1 MKNNNGDKPSPRSA
15 LLRDPNFTWLMSGGV
30 ISALGDQFT
39 MIALPWLVLQLTRDP
54 LALGMMVALLGV
66 PRAVLILFGGALVD
80 RHSPK
85 RILMLTKHVN
95 TVLLGLLAALVLSGQ
110 ATLPLVIGLAVVLS
124 LASAFS
130 IPAGT
135 SMLPQAV
142 APQQLSGANALM
154 MAVRQVTML
163 AGPLLAGLLFALAGD
178 GSTSMQDA
186 RGLGLAFAFDA
197 FSFALS
203 AWTLAKVRPLVPAA
217 VAANPAAPARAREP
231 VWRAVGAGLAALWQ
245 DLTLRTA
252 FLYWGLCACVT
263 GGVMQV
269 AMPLLASE
277 RLHGASALGLLMGAH
292 GAGSLAGM
300 ALSGLL
306 ARRRLGNLGL
316 TLLVVDGLAGVLL
329 MPLGL
334 ITSSWQGMLLMGAVG
349 VLGGYI
355 QVAVFTWIQQRV
367 APHMLGRMMS
377 IFMFV
382 FMGLAP
388 LTATVAG
395 WLASIVSLSTL
406 FIGAGLGLSVA
417 ALGAWLFTPMA
428 RLSDAR
434 AAEAGEAGSASPS
447 PTN

>member
-1 MKNNNGDKPSPRSA
+1 MNKNNGDKPNPRGA

-95 TVLLGLLAALVLSGQ
+95 TVLLGLLAALVLSGR
-110 ATLPLVIGLAVVLS
+110 ATLPLVTGLAVVLS

-142 APQQLSGANALM
+142 KPEQLPGANAM
-154 MAVRQVTML
+154 MMGVRQVTML

-178 GSTSMQDA
+178 GSAGIQDA

-203 AWTLAKVRPLVPAA
+203 AWTLAKVRPLVPAD
-217 VAANPAAPARAREP
+217 NPAAPAPAREP
-231 VWRAVGAGLAALWQ
+231 VWRAVGAGLAALWR

-316 TLLVVDGLAGVLL
+316 TLLLVDGLAGVLL

-355 QVAVFTWIQQRV
+355 QVAVFTWIQRRV

-428 RLSDAR
+428 RLSDTQP
-434 AAEAGEAGSASPS
+434 AEAAGKGSASPS

>member
-1 MKNNNGDKPSPRSA
+1 MKNNK
-15 LLRDPNFTWLMSGGV
+15 LLRDPNFAWLMSGGV

-39 MIALPWLVLQLTRDP
+39 MIALPWLVLQLTHDP

-85 RILMLTKHVN
+85 RVLMLTKYVN
-95 TVLLGLLAALVLSGQ
+95 TVLLALLASLVLSGR
-110 ATLPLVIGLAVVLS
+110 ATLPLVTVLAVVLS

-135 SMLPQAV
+135 SMLPQAI
-142 APQQLSGANALM
+142 APQHLASANAMM

-178 GSTSMQDA
+178 GSAGMQDGHA
-186 RGLGLAFAFDA
+186 FGLGLAFAFDA

-203 AWTLAKVRPLVPAA
+203 AWTLANVRPLASSTA
-217 VAANPAAPARAREP
+217 RASEAPAESVLRS
-231 VWRAVGAGLAALWQ
+231 VGAGLAALWR

-277 RLHGASALGLLMGAH
+277 RLHGAAALGLLMGAH
-292 GAGSLAGM
+292 GAGALAGM
-300 ALSGLL
+300 ALSGI
-306 ARRRLGNLGL
+306 AGKRRLGKLGP
-316 TLLVVDGLAGVLL
+316 TLLLVDGLVGFLL

-334 ITSSWQGMLLMGAVG
+334 VKSSWQGMLLLGAIG
-349 VLGGYI
+349 VLGGYV

-367 APHMLGRMMS
+367 APQMLGRMMS

-388 LTATVAG
+388 LTAAAAG
-395 WLASIVSLSTL
+395 WLASQLSLATL
-406 FIGAGLGLSVA
+406 FTGAGLGLSVA
-417 ALGAWLFTPMA
+417 ALAAWLFTPMA
-428 RLSDAR
+428 KLADAR
-434 AAEAGEAGSASPS
+434 APVGGDDTAPS

>member
-1 MKNNNGDKPSPRSA
+1 
-15 LLRDPNFTWLMSGGV
+15 
-30 ISALGDQFT
+30 
-39 MIALPWLVLQLTRDP
+39 
-54 LALGMMVALLGV
+54 MMVALLGL

-95 TVLLGLLAALVLSGQ
+95 ALLLGLLAALVLAGQ
-110 ATLPLVIGLAVVLS
+110 ATLPVVTVLAIGLS

-142 APQQLSGANALM
+142 APQHLQAANGLM

-178 GSTSMQDA
+178 GSGGVQDA
-186 RGLGLAFAFDA
+186 RGLGLAFGFDCL
-197 FSFALS
+197 SFALS
-203 AWTLAKVRPLVPAA
+203 AWTLAKVKPLAA
-217 VAANPAAPARAREP
+217 AGAAPAPEP
-231 VWRAVGAGLAALWQ
+231 VLRAVGAGLAALWR
-245 DLTLRTA
+245 DTSLRTA
-252 FLYWGLCACVT
+252 FIYWGLCACVI

-269 AMPLLASE
+269 ALPLLASE

-292 GAGSLAGM
+292 GAGALAGM
-300 ALSGLL
+300 ALSGIVGK
-306 ARRRLGNLGL
+306 RRAGTLGI
-316 TLLVVDGLAGVLL
+316 TLLLVDGMAGVLL

-334 ITSSWQGMLLMGAVG
+334 VTASWQGMLVLLALG
-349 VLGGYI
+349 VLGGFV

-367 APHMLGRMMS
+367 APAMLGRMMS

-388 LTATVAG
+388 LTAAAAG
-395 WLASIVSLSTL
+395 WLASLVSLSAL
-406 FIGAGLGLSVA
+406 FAGAGLFLSVA
-417 ALGAWLFTPMA
+417 ALAAWLFTPMA
-428 RLSDAR
+428 RLADAPHGK
-434 AAEAGEAGSASPS
+434 AEADLITANRLP
-447 PTN
+447 

>member
-1 MKNNNGDKPSPRSA
+1 MNKNNGDKPSPRGA

-95 TVLLGLLAALVLSGQ
+95 TVLLGVLAALVLSGR

-142 APQQLSGANALM
+142 KPQQLAGANAM
-154 MAVRQVTML
+154 MMGVRQVTML

-178 GSTSMQDA
+178 GSAGIQDA

-217 VAANPAAPARAREP
+217 AAGSAAPTPARDP
-231 VWRAVGAGLAALWQ
+231 VWRAVGAGLAALWR

-316 TLLVVDGLAGVLL
+316 TLLLVDGLAGVLL

-334 ITSSWQGMLLMGAVG
+334 ITSSWQGMLLMGAIG

-382 FMGLAP
+382 FMGVAP

-434 AAEAGEAGSASPS
+434 PAEAAEPGSASPS

>member
-1 MKNNNGDKPSPRSA
+1 MNKNNGDKPSPRSA
-15 LLRDPNFTWLMSGGV
+15 LLRDPNFTWLMSGSV

-95 TVLLGLLAALVLSGQ
+95 TVLLGVLAALVLSGR
-110 ATLPLVIGLAVVLS
+110 ATLPLVTGLAVVLS

-142 APQQLSGANALM
+142 APQHLRGANAM
-154 MAVRQVTML
+154 MMGVRQVTML

-178 GSTSMQDA
+178 GSAGIQDA

-203 AWTLAKVRPLVPAA
+203 AWTLAKVRPLVPAP
-217 VAANPAAPARAREP
+217 AAGSAAPAPAREP
-231 VWRAVGAGLAALWQ
+231 VWRAVGAGLAALWR

-316 TLLVVDGLAGVLL
+316 TLLLVDGLAGVLL

-334 ITSSWQGMLLMGAVG
+334 ITSSWQGMLLMGAIG

-382 FMGLAP
+382 FMGVAP

-434 AAEAGEAGSASPS
+434 PAEAAEPGSASPS